1 MEILGLYLDNTDN
14 QAVEAIDAIST
25 IIPMFVCWE
34 SVEMNYIEAVFKV
47 RKEDARS
54 LENALAGL
62 V

>member
-1 MEILGLYLDNTDN
+1 MEILGLYLDNTNN

-34 SVEMNYIEAVFKV
+34 PIEMNYIEAVFKV